1 MRSVKIP
8 SLRDGGA
15 PVRSGRWQ
23 IMINGE
29 SYKVI
34 VAEAAKLAL
43 ENNRK
48 ATGVDQ
54 NHFERVFIVKL
65 LLDKDDPKKIA
76 GAVGFSVREHKIYV
90 FKCKTAMLG
99 TGGAVN
105 VFKTRSTAE
114 GQGRAWFPVWNSGSN
129 YAWLQSQERK

>member
-1 MRSVKIP
+1 MP
-8 SLRDGGA
+8 SLRDGGN

-54 NHFERVFIVKL
+54 NSF
-65 LLDKDDPKKIA
+65 
-76 GAVGFSVREHKIYV
+76 
-90 FKCKTAMLG
+90 
-99 TGGAVN
+99 
-105 VFKTRSTAE
+105 
-114 GQGRAWFPVWNSGSN
+114 
-129 YAWLQSQERK
+129 

>member
-1 MRSVKIP
+1 MGITREDLTFDLGRVVDDSVHLFEDWGLPIWKKDKEGKSVDGARAQREEMP
-8 SLRDGGA
+8 SLRDGGS

-48 ATGVDQ
+48 ATDVDQ

-65 LLDKDDPKKIA
+65 LLDKDDPK
-76 GAVGFSVREHKIYV
+76 
-90 FKCKTAMLG
+90 
-99 TGGAVN
+99 
-105 VFKTRSTAE
+105 
-114 GQGRAWFPVWNSGSN
+114 
-129 YAWLQSQERK
+129 